1 MPAPPHIV
9 LARRRAA
16 RAENPNRTA
25 VAQGQGDGGANDEP
39 RASPESPVS
48 GQTLVA
54 QPFPRVGHRKR
65 RRYRRIPSRE
75 RKKSIDS
82 EAGPSMRPALKSLR
96 FIVTV
101 PSNPAR

>member
-1 MPAPPHIV
+1 MPALPDIV
-9 LARRRAA
+9 PARRRTT
-16 RAENPNRTA
+16 RTENPNRTA
-25 VAQGQGDGGANDEP
+25 VAQGRGDGRANDGP
-39 RASPESPVS
+39 RASPESPAS

-54 QPFPRVGHRKR
+54 QPFPRVGHRER
-65 RRYRRIPSRE
+65 RRYRWIPSRD

-101 PSNPAR
+101 PSKPAR

>member
-1 MPAPPHIV
+1 MPALPDIV
-9 LARRRAA
+9 PARRRTA

-25 VAQGQGDGGANDEP
+25 VAQGRGDSGATDRPHAGHEK
-39 RASPESPVS
+39 RSP
-48 GQTLVA
+48 
-54 QPFPRVGHRKR
+54 FVGNPG
-65 RRYRRIPSRE
+65 YRRIPSRD

-101 PSNPAR
+101 PSKPAR